1 MTTKC
6 MRTSANHRTP
16 VTTRVRRRPAD
27 VMPGSFSRRS
37 FLSQAGAGAAAF
49 TLGPVVA
56 ASNESHPPLAATP
69 VLAGNAFDLN
79 IGYRSVNFTG
89 RERLATAINGS
100 VPGPVL
106 RWKQGERVTLRVTT
120 ITKFSLHRN

>member
-1 MTTKC
+1 
-6 MRTSANHRTP
+6 
-16 VTTRVRRRPAD
+16 
-27 VMPGSFSRRS
+27 MPGSFSRRR

-49 TLGPVVA
+49 TLGPVAA
-56 ASNESHPPLAATP
+56 ASATMHPTVVPTP
-69 VLAGNAFDLN
+69 ILAGNAFDLN

-106 RWKQGERVTLRVTT
+106 RWKQGEWVTIRADVDYEILFAQKLILVPEVELDWFR
-120 ITKFSLHRN
+120 KDDAE